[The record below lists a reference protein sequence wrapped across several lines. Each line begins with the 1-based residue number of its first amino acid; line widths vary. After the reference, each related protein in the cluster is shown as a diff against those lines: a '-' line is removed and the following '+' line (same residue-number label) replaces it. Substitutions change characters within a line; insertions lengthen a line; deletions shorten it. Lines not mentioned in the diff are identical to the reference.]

1 MTSDARRRTQRASSA
16 RRAEP
21 ASASAATAPSPAA
34 PGDGGF
40 GVVRRLTRAAAESQ
54 DALLAEAA
62 ALVDGWAAVV
72 NPLHGTVH
80 SSPRGAG
87 PAAVGAA
94 TRPHAYPRL
103 LTRQVAGAVLVLGP
117 GATAH
122 ASHSAHVP
130 HASDPA
136 DAALVADTAADLL
149 RVRSRRADDA
159 EQRLHSAVLR
169 LLLRGQR
176 QLAAELLGGTSAT
189 HATVYRLTGDAVRAA
204 HRELWR
210 EALPGAGTG
219 ASTGPVPALVCR
231 YGTDELVVV
240 ALHGA
245 HDEQHAMLSLMARA
259 ADRHELTGGVSDP
272 APLDMI
278 GTAWAEAGTARDSA
292 AVGCLTT
299 SLGAHELLHVVP
311 ADRLAAWSG
320 AVLMPLHREQRRTLE
335 AWLRAGSAHAAAP
348 VLGVSEGTVRARL
361 PVIASLLA
369 ADLDHP
375 TVQAQLLLALRAPA
389 APSAPT
395 VRPAPEPPL
404 PAGLLSP
411 EEAARWAT
419 TLLSPLDTQ
428 LRIAVR
434 CWLRHRGRTA
444 PAAAELGVH
453 RETLT
458 AWLAKCGRLL
468 DLDLSSPTVR
478 AELHLAAE
486 TLATP
491 DDVPAKLP
499 RRGGRTYRGPRW

>member
-1 MTSDARRRTQRASSA
+1 MTAPSSRA
-16 RRAEP
+16 
-21 ASASAATAPSPAA
+21 APSPAD
-34 PGDGGF
+34 GDTGF
-40 GVVRRLTRAAAESQ
+40 GTVRRLTHAAAESQ

-80 SSPRGAG
+80 SAPRGAG

-94 TRPHAYPRL
+94 ARPHAYPRL

-117 GATAH
+117 GG
-122 ASHSAHVP
+122 P
-130 HASDPA
+130 GGPGGPA
-136 DAALVADTAADLL
+136 RAAEAALVAETTADLL
-149 RVRSRRADDA
+149 RVRSRRADEA
-159 EQRLHSAVLR
+159 EQRLHTAVLH

-176 QLAAELLGGTSAT
+176 QLATDALGGTAAT

-204 HRELWR
+204 HREVWR
-210 EALPGAGTG
+210 EARAGAGGGSLLICLDG
-219 ASTGPVPALVCR
+219 A
-231 YGTDELVVV
+231 DELVVV
-240 ALHGA
+240 AFHGA
-245 HDEQHAMLSLMARA
+245 HDQQHAMLSLMARV
-259 ADRHELTGGVSDP
+259 ADRHELTGGASDP

-278 GTAWAEAGTARDSA
+278 STAWAEAGTARDSA

-311 ADRLAAWSG
+311 GERLAAWSG
-320 AVLMPLHREQRRTLE
+320 AVLMPLQREQRRTLE
-335 AWLRAGSAHAAAP
+335 AWLRSGSAHAAAP

-389 APSAPT
+389 APSAPP
-395 VRPAPEPPL
+395 VRPAPDPPL
-404 PAGLLSP
+404 PVALLSP
-411 EEAARWAT
+411 GEAARWAS
-419 TLLSPLDTQ
+419 TLLSPLDAQ

-444 PAAAELGVH
+444 PAAAELCVH

-458 AWLAKCGRLL
+458 SWLAKCGRLL

-478 AELHLAAE
+478 AELHLAVE

-499 RRGGRTYRGPRW
+499 RRGGRTYRGPRL